1 MATRR
6 PPRPPLQPVDPAW
19 AAAVHRALVAL
30 YGPRP
35 WPKGDDPLDELI
47 GTILSQSTTDTNS
60 GRAFKELRARF
71 PTWME
76 VLEAP
81 TGEVYEA
88 IKGAGLGAIKAPRIQ
103 DTLAEILRR
112 TGALSLDFL
121 ADMPLDEARAWLRS
135 LHGIGP
141 KTAACVLM
149 FALNRPA
156 LPVDTHVYRVSRRI
170 GLIGERVN
178 PEQSHALLEAA
189 IPPQDIYSFHVLMI
203 RHGRQVCHAIRPRC
217 NECALRPLCDYGR
230 SARSVDA

>member
-1 MATRR
+1 MATLRR
-6 PPRPPLQPVDPAW
+6 SRPEVQPVDPK
-19 AAAVHRALVAL
+19 RAEVIHSALIAL

-60 GRAFKELRARF
+60 GRAFRELRARF
-71 PTWME
+71 PTWQE

-81 TGEVYEA
+81 TGAIYEA

-121 ADMPLDEARAWLRS
+121 AELPLDEARAWLRS

-156 LPVDTHVYRVSRRI
+156 LPVDTHVFRVSRRI
-170 GLIGERVN
+170 GLIGERAS
-178 PEQSHALLEAA
+178 PEQAHALLEAA
-189 IPPQDIYSFHVLMI
+189 IPPDNVYSFHVLMI
-203 RHGRQVCHAIRPRC
+203 RHGRQVCHAIKPAC
-217 NECALRPLCDYGR
+217 HECALRPTCDYGR
-230 SARSVDA
+230 GLDVA